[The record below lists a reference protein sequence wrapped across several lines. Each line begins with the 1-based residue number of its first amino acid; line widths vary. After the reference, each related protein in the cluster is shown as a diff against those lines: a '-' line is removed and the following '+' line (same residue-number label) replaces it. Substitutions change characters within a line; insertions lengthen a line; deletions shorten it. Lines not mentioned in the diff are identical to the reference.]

1 MKNLKLIQ
9 DKWIKNMVYILETK
23 ERVCLKLGKIIRLE
37 VYNYWVIYDGQTETN
52 IEIRLLKK

>member
-23 ERVCLKLGKIIRLE
+23 ERVCLKLGQIIRLE

-52 IEIRLLKK
+52 TEIRLLKK